1 MIGTRW
7 RQRRWRAM
15 EIRRYIL
22 LPGLAGALAGLVA
35 VAGLLALDVGSLGTL
50 VLGPGGGM
58 VPLAMLSTGFMI
70 TFGSAAIG
78 AAIMALAEP
87 EE

>member
-1 MIGTRW
+1 VIGTRW

-15 EIRRYIL
+15 EIRRIIL

-35 VAGLLALDVGSLGTL
+35 VAALLVLDVGSLGTL
-50 VLGPGGGM
+50 VLGPGGGF
-58 VPLAMLSTGFMI
+58 VPLAMLSVGFVV
-70 TFGSAAIG
+70 TFGPAAIG
-78 AAIMALAEP
+78 AAIMALARP